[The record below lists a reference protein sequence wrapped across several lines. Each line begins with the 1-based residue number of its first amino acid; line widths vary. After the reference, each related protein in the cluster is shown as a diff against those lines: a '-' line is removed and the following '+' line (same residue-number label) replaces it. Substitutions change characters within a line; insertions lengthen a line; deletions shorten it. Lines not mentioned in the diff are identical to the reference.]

1 MKRKF
6 KVTVEGETFV
16 VEVEELTEGGGTPR
30 REVAGAQEPAV
41 NVKVEAEPSK
51 GRGEGEI
58 VSAPLPG
65 VILDVKVAKGDW
77 IKAGSVLLVLES
89 MKMENEVYAPVDGV
103 VAELHVKVGQ
113 KVARGE
119 RLVLI
124 S

>member
-6 KVTVEGETFV
+6 KVTVEGETFN
-16 VEVEELTEGGGTPR
+16 VEVEELVEGGEAPR
-30 REVAGAQEPAV
+30 REVAGAPEPAV
-41 NVKVEAEPSK
+41 NVRIEAGPSK
-51 GRGEGEI
+51 VKGEGMV

-65 VILDVKVAKGDW
+65 VILDVKVAKGDQ
-77 IKAGSVLLVLES
+77 IKAGSVLIVLES

-119 RLVLI
+119 RLILI